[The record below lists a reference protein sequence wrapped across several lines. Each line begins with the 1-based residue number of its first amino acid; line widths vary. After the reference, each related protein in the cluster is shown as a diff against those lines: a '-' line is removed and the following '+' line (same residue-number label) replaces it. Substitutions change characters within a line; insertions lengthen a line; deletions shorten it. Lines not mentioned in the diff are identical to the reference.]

1 MESGDHQETTWS
13 SGVRKGVVQ
22 RGQNAPR
29 RACLSEGPATTTAA
43 SVDDKEMT
51 NVRVMWKLLI
61 TPRLIS
67 MKRWPFS

>member
-29 RACLSEGPATTTAA
+29 RACLGEGPALTTAA
-43 SVDDKEMT
+43 SVDDEEMT
-51 NVRVMWKLLI
+51 NVRMAWKLFI

-67 MKRWPFS
+67 MKRWPLS